1 MLLRILVIKLLL
13 YIDDNA
19 SASNKHYSDKLNIYQ
34 NGKMG
39 QTQGTP
45 VNTFELVKELIS
57 NYPSQFN
64 HTEVE
69 KRAKQLAQ
77 YAKDI
82 WTAKIAIIKLVYL
95 IFIKYLVTTDVLNLI
110 RLYYL

>member
-1 MLLRILVIKLLL
+1 
-13 YIDDNA
+13 
-19 SASNKHYSDKLNIYQ
+19 
-34 NGKMG
+34 MG

-69 KRAKQLAQ
+69 QRAKQLAQ
-77 YAKDI
+77 YAKII
-82 WTAKIAIIKLVYL
+82 WTA
-95 IFIKYLVTTDVLNLI
+95 
-110 RLYYL
+110 